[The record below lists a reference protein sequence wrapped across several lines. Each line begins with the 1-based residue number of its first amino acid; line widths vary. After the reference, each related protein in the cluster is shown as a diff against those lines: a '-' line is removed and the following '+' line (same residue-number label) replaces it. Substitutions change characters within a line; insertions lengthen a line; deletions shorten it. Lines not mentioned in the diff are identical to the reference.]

1 MAIDYEINNDYQQ
14 IKIAIIIAIILGLVT
29 SFFFLVVQKES
40 YSAIYLVPNSI
51 IHNPADNTVIYSYGV
66 TLSDSQKIVN
76 YTLDTYIDDELIKT
90 RQFSLNNGETLE
102 ERVKTVLSA
111 DSNYP
116 KKITLTLNAD
126 SKSESVHFWIT
137 NTTL

>member
-1 MAIDYEINNDYQQ
+1 MAIDYEIQNDYQQ

-29 SFFFLVVQKES
+29 SVFFLVIQKES

-51 IHNPADNTVIYSYGV
+51 IHNPSDNTVIYSYGV

-90 RQFSLNNGETLE
+90 KQFSLNNGETLE

-111 DSNYP
+111 DANYP